1 MCLFHYLCRQTFPV
15 MANTIFNTA
24 QQDLLNMMAFVKS
37 PEALNELK
45 KVIAGYFANKINE
58 SVDDMWKSGELTE
71 KKFENFKTLHQR
83 TRYRQ

>member
-1 MCLFHYLCRQTFPV
+1 